1 VFIILVQSRWLN
13 PKYLTSEH
21 SVLAFPPIP
30 LRLTIERVTHP
41 ANAAVFLFALPT
53 AKLSGKSWSLEP
65 EALRLQLSLS
75 MPRRRKEGVGEKLHS
90 FLNSA

>member
-1 VFIILVQSRWLN
+1 LFSWWLN

-41 ANAAVFLFALPT
+41 ANAAVFLLALPT
-53 AKLSGKSWSLEP
+53 AKLYGKSYIRES
-65 EALRLQLSLS
+65 EALKLQMSFS
-75 MPRRRKEGVGEKLHS
+75 MPRRHKEGVGEKLHS
-90 FLNSA
+90 FLTSA